1 MPLLLTK
8 FIVPT
13 NRTLVEK
20 DGNWMN
26 ALLIQMEY
34 LVLLDEKRIITRENI
49 DYVHILRKHQRDDE
63 KHLKTFKD
71 GDLMLWLQRDP
82 KNK

>member
-20 DGNWMN
+20 DGSWMN
-26 ALLIQMEY
+26 ALLVQMED
-34 LVLLDEKRIITRENI
+34 LILLHEKKIRA
-49 DYVHILRKHQRDDE
+49 
-63 KHLKTFKD
+63 
-71 GDLMLWLQRDP
+71 
-82 KNK
+82 